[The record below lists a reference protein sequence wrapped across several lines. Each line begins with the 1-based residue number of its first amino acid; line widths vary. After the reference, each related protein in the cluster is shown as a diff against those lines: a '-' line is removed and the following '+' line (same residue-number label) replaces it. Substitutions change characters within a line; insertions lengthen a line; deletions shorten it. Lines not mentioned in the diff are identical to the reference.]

1 RAYGDVRA
9 AAEALHQHPNT
20 VRYRLRRAKAV
31 LDMPDAP
38 DREFAFLLG
47 LVFLDRTTP
56 LLGRCRG
63 AMARL
68 EYRSRSVR
76 ARRRAA

>member
-1 RAYGDVRA
+1 MRA
-9 AAEALHQHPNT
+9 AAEQLHQHPNT

-47 LVFLDRTTP
+47 LVFLDRTNP
-56 LLGRCRG
+56 LLGR
-63 AMARL
+63 
-68 EYRSRSVR
+68 
-76 ARRRAA
+76 

>member
-1 RAYGDVRA
+1 MYKRQAEALARAYGDVRA

-47 LVFLDRTTP
+47 LVFLDRTNP
-56 LLGRCRG
+56 LLGR
-63 AMARL
+63 
-68 EYRSRSVR
+68 
-76 ARRRAA
+76 